1 MSPERIDATFCAEYE
16 PPMDRKAL
24 EDQLALLAKASR
36 ERRSVDGFMRA
47 AIEGFLW
54 AILAGVCGKLVWDSA
69 RLPFFFYPLALLDV
83 LLLWDGAK
91 SYLQARTDL
100 RRELLLEE
108 RVRELRLQLG
118 IDEPAPHAAAP
129 ARASDAEDEAA

>member
-1 MSPERIDATFCAEYE
+1 VSPERIDATLCAEYE

-24 EDQLALLAKASR
+24 EEQLALLAKASR

-54 AILAGVCGKLVWDSA
+54 AILGGVCGKLLWDSA
-69 RLPFFFYPLALLDV
+69 RLPFFFYPLALLD
-83 LLLWDGAK
+83 LLLFWDGAK
-91 SYLQARTDL
+91 SYLQARIDL

-108 RVRELRLQLG
+108 RVRALRLQLG
-118 IDEPAPHAAAP
+118 IDEPAAPPAEAP
-129 ARASDAEDEAA
+129 ARSEDEAA